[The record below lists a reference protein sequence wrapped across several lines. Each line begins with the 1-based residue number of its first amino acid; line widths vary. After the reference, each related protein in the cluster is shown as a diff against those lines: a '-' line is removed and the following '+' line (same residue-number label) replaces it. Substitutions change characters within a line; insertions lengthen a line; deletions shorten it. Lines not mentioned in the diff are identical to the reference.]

1 MKNSLV
7 VFILIIIIFIS
18 VFPIISIKAQN
29 DNNSIQIIYAQ
40 TFVKNAEDN
49 LVSYMESD
57 RIKIVN
63 VERVIRLINDESTK
77 IIDSKII
84 EVNDQRHE
92 LLTFERAPVFYF
104 PELTQGVT
112 FLAEDEPGIRIGAY
126 FQNDGYHLAPDD
138 KVTAIWTVIMPL
150 E

>member
-57 RIKIVN
+57 RIGSPPAVATPRFPRYQEL
-63 VERVIRLINDESTK
+63 VTGVGERLGWDLSQFRATRLELKYPPLGSM
-77 IIDSKII
+77 
-84 EVNDQRHE
+84 VLQRFA
-92 LLTFERAPVFYF
+92 LPERA
-104 PELTQGVT
+104 
-112 FLAEDEPGIRIGAY
+112 
-126 FQNDGYHLAPDD
+126 
-138 KVTAIWTVIMPL
+138 
-150 E
+150 